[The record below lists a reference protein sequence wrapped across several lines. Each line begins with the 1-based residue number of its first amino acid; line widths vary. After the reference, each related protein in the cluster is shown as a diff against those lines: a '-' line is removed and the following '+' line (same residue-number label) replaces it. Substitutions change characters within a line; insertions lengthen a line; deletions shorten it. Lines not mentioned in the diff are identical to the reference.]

1 MCLCYRSLSLL
12 LGHLRLEHDSFTV
25 AGTSTLSG
33 EPAPEARCMIDGG
46 MYGALAVAVTS
57 VEACSTGALVTL
69 NAKM

>member
-1 MCLCYRSLSLL
+1 M
-12 LGHLRLEHDSFTV
+12 EHDSFTV
-25 AGTSTLSG
+25 AGRSTLSG

-69 NAKM
+69 KAKM